1 MTQWERQLKG
11 KKWLVGVSLA
21 AAVTALSAQEVP
33 KGSFAV
39 VNGQALSDALLE
51 VNVQANVQRGQ
62 PDTPELRA
70 RLAQE
75 LVGQEVL
82 AQQAKKLK
90 LDQTA
95 QAQAVWAQMQQ
106 NFLTGLLLENFAQ
119 TNPVTEAQIKAEYDA
134 FVKQMQGAKQ
144 YKLSIITVADRSR
157 AKALIAQLQTSKDK
171 GLFAQLASKESIDES
186 NAKGGAL
193 DWLLPQQMLPA
204 IGNVVVNLPAGR
216 LSAVPIQTG
225 GGWNVVRVDEIRDYT
240 SPAMTEVAPQLR
252 QAASQKA
259 LAQYVQGLRQRA
271 KILQ

>member
-1 MTQWERQLKG
+1 MIQLEHQLKG
-11 KKWLVGVSLA
+11 KKWLVGLSLA
-21 AAVTALSAQEVP
+21 TAVTAVSGQEVP

-39 VNGQALSDALLE
+39 VNDQPLSEALLE

-62 PDTPELRA
+62 PDTPQLRA

-82 AQQAKKLK
+82 AQEAQKLK

-144 YKLSIITVADRSR
+144 YKLSIITVADQSR
-157 AKALIAQLQTSKDK
+157 AKSLIAELQASKDK
-171 GLFAQLASKESIDES
+171 GLFARLASKESIDES

-193 DWLLPQQMLPA
+193 DWLLPEQMLPA
-204 IGNVVVNLPAGR
+204 VGNVVVNLSKGQ
-216 LSAVPIQTG
+216 LSAVPIQTPA
-225 GGWNVVRVDEIRDYT
+225 GWNVVRVDEIRGYT
-240 SPAMTEVAPQLR
+240 PPAMTEVEPQLR
-252 QAASQKA
+252 QAAAQKA
-259 LAQYVQGLRQRA
+259 LAQYVQGLRQKA